1 MSELYQFAS
10 GSPALTII
18 LAFVLVLG
26 LEVVLS
32 FILKVYRQ
40 TLRSMT
46 IMRHGYPPI
55 WCDADG
61 DFKAQQKP
69 ADAGKESK

>member
-10 GSPALTII
+10 GSPG
-18 LAFVLVLG
+18 LAIGMALVLAVTI
-26 LEVVLS
+26 ENVLS

-61 DFKAQQKP
+61 DFKAEQKP

>member
-1 MSELYQFAS
+1 M
-10 GSPALTII
+10 AL
-18 LAFVLVLG
+18 ACVLVVA
-26 LEVVLS
+26 LEAVLS

-61 DFKAQQKP
+61 DFKAEQKP